1 MTVIGV
7 TMTKTAK
14 GTEAGRIAASG
25 RDDASCSGAATEAA
39 GGGDDEIRMH
49 VIVTG
54 LVQGV
59 GFRYF
64 TVMQARGIGVG
75 GWVRN
80 LNDGSV
86 EVEVQGSRLAVA
98 KLLSWLKIGP
108 KWAHVESVDAR
119 PMPPISSRH
128 DRFRVF
134 NER

>member
-1 MTVIGV
+1 MTGV
-7 TMTKTAK
+7 TVTKTAK
-14 GTEAGRIAASG
+14 DTEAGKGAASG
-25 RDDASCSGAATEAA
+25 RDGASRKGAATETAD
-39 GGGDDEIRMH
+39 GGDDEIRMH

-86 EVEVQGSRLAVA
+86 EVEVQGGRLAVA
-98 KLLSWLKIGP
+98 KLLSWLKVGP
-108 KWAHVESVDAR
+108 KWAHVESIDAR
-119 PMPPISSRH
+119 PLPPIPSRH

>member
-1 MTVIGV
+1 
-7 TMTKTAK
+7 MTKTAK
-14 GTEAGRIAASG
+14 DTEAGKGAASG
-25 RDDASCSGAATEAA
+25 GVGATETA
-39 GGGDDEIRMH
+39 GGDDDEIRMH

-86 EVEVQGSRLAVA
+86 EVEVQGRRLAVA
-98 KLLSWLKIGP
+98 KLLSWLKVGP
-108 KWAHVESVDAR
+108 KWAHVESIDAR
-119 PMPPISSRH
+119 PLPPIPSRH

-134 NER
+134 AER